1 MKKSAGDTTILHM
14 FTKKQ
19 THMRYGSWDTEWEN
33 LLSFWS
39 ILCPLTP
46 SPPNN
51 PENQSFE
58 KMKKASEDFIILHL
72 CTKNHNHMMYAC
84 WYMECDRHI
93 FCHFRPF
100 FSPFTKLLTLKIKI
114 WKKKEG
120 HLSFYTCVPY
130 MKIIRCMVPEI
141 KGKMDVTIYCPLTL
155 TNQKIKIWK
164 NGKNTWRYYHFT
176 LVYHN
181 ENHVM

>member
-1 MKKSAGDTTILHM
+1 MKKIAGDTIILHM
-14 FTKKQ
+14 STKKQ

-33 LLSFWS
+33 FVSFWS
-39 ILCPLTP
+39 IFCPLTP
-46 SPPNN
+46 SPP
-51 PENQSFE
+51 PLTTQKIKILKKWKKHLKISSFYTCVP
-58 KMKKASEDFIILHL
+58 KITIIWCMLADIWSV
-72 CTKNHNHMMYAC
+72 T
-84 WYMECDRHI
+84 DI

-114 WKKKEG
+114 WKKRRD
-120 HLSFYTCVPY
+120 LSFYTCVPY

-164 NGKNTWRYYHFT
+164 NGKNTWR
-176 LVYHN
+176 
-181 ENHVM
+181 

>member
-14 FTKKQ
+14 STKKQ

-33 LLSFWS
+33 FLSFWS

-46 SPPNN
+46 SPPNI
-51 PENQSFE
+51 PENQNFE

-114 WKKKEG
+114 WKKRRAFILLHMCTIYENHKMHGSWDKRQDGRDHLLPFDPNKPKNQNLKKWKKHLEI
-120 HLSFYTCVPY
+120 LSFYTCVP
-130 MKIIRCMVPEI
+130 
-141 KGKMDVTIYCPLTL
+141 
-155 TNQKIKIWK
+155 
-164 NGKNTWRYYHFT
+164 
-176 LVYHN
+176 
-181 ENHVM
+181 